1 MTASTT
7 KQAAYKN
14 RRVFN
19 SLGGQMVLL
28 VSAIILIAMI
38 TNAYVQFRDEVAT
51 TEQVLKVRAQSLG
64 QMLSSISLD
73 ALLVYDVV
81 TLNKYIENI
90 TTQSQVVHAVII
102 DDQGKAFTTFLNT
115 DNAYIRAAMNELADV
130 NSANVLPLLDEND
143 ELVIYKM
150 PVMFNDSLL
159 AQTIIVLDKSE
170 FVAASAQKFE
180 EKILITI
187 LIGLFVG
194 TGIYIAFKKMVLT
207 PIQQLSDSANQIAN
221 LEFDHKLDIKG
232 DSELTDLSVNFN
244 RMSENIELLIAD
256 RDSALQD
263 LEFLNIDLE
272 RRVQER
278 TVELQALN
286 VEIAHQAMHDP
297 LTGLPNRTL
306 LVERLKQN
314 IDLSR
319 RNNKRVA
326 FIMLDLNNFKE
337 VNDTLG
343 HPEGDRLLRDVA
355 GRLPPALRQSDT
367 VGRLGGDEFGIVL
380 PDVDQAKAIEVAKK
394 LVASLESSFN
404 LDGQIITIG
413 ASIGIA
419 LFPDHGE
426 DDASLIRHADVA
438 MYEAKRHKGDP
449 CLYDPDADHYTTM
462 RLALMADLHNAV
474 NSDQIKLYYQ
484 PQVRLR
490 AKKVSTVEA
499 LLRWH
504 HPVHGNVSPE
514 EFIPMAESSDLIRLI
529 SDWVLE
535 KTIIQLAVWQSQG
548 IDLCISINLSARD
561 LMNPALAGTIEALCK
576 KHDVSPSKLKIEIT
590 ESVIM
595 SHPDKIIDMLD
606 QPVLSKVNYA
616 IDDFGTGYSSL
627 SYLKKLPIREVKID
641 KSFVLDMA
649 GDADDA
655 SIVRSVIELAH
666 SLGHKVVAE
675 GVENEQVLTQLML
688 LGCDVAQ
695 GFYFSPAVD
704 AGDLLL
710 VIEKIEKELRTV
722 NRSGAPS
729 HGELK

>member
-1 MTASTT
+1 MTATT
-7 KQAAYKN
+7 IKQAAYKH
-14 RRVFN
+14 RRILN

-28 VSAIILIAMI
+28 VSSIILIAMM

-51 TEQVLKVRAQSLG
+51 TEQMLKVRAHSLG
-64 QMLSSISLD
+64 QMLASISVD

-90 TTQSQVVHAVII
+90 TSQTQVVHAVIV
-102 DDQGKAFTTFLNT
+102 DDQGKAFTTYLNT
-115 DNAYIRAAMNELADV
+115 DNVYIHSAMNDNVDV
-130 NSANVLPLLDEND
+130 NSANILDLLEKNN
-143 ELVIYKM
+143 ELVTYKM
-150 PVMFNDSLL
+150 PVKFNDVML

-194 TGIYIAFKKMVLT
+194 SGIYIAFKRMILI
-207 PIQQLSDSANQIAN
+207 PIQKLSDSANQIAN
-221 LEFDHKLDIKG
+221 LEFDHELDIKG
-232 DSELTDLSVNFN
+232 DSELTDLSENFN
-244 RMSENIELLIAD
+244 RMSDNIEMLIAD

-314 IDLSR
+314 IDLAR
-319 RNNKRVA
+319 RNNRRVA

-343 HPEGDRLLRDVA
+343 HPEGDRLLQDVA
-355 GRLPPALRQSDT
+355 NRLPSALRQSDT

-394 LVASLESSFN
+394 LLSSLESSFH
-404 LDGQIITIG
+404 LDEQTLTVG

-438 MYEAKRHKGDP
+438 MYEAKRNKGDP

-474 NSDQIKLYYQ
+474 KHNQILLYYQ
-484 PQVRLR
+484 PQVRLVS
-490 AKKVSTVEA
+490 KKVSAVEA

-504 HPVHGNVSPE
+504 HPEHGNVSPE
-514 EFIPMAESSDLIRLI
+514 DFIPMAESSDLIRLI
-529 SDWVLE
+529 SNWVLE
-535 KTIIQLAVWQSQG
+535 KAITQLAVWQSQG
-548 IDLCISINLSARD
+548 IDLCIAINLSARD
-561 LMNPALAGTIEALCK
+561 LLNPALAGTIETLCS
-576 KHDVSPSKLKIEIT
+576 KHGVSPSMLKIEIT

-606 QPVLSKVNYA
+606 QPAMSKVNYA

-641 KSFVLDMA
+641 KSFVLDMVD
-649 GDADDA
+649 DADDA

-666 SLGHKVVAE
+666 SLGHIVVAE
-675 GVENEQVLTQLML
+675 GVENEQVLTQLVQ
-688 LGCDVAQ
+688 LGCDAVQ
-695 GFYFSPAVD
+695 GFYFSPAVE
-704 AGDLLL
+704 AGNVLA
-710 VIEKIEKELRTV
+710 VIENIEKDLRAA
-722 NRSGAPS
+722 NYSCA
-729 HGELK
+729 L

>member
-1 MTASTT
+1 MTVTT
-7 KQAAYKN
+7 KKQAHKS

-28 VSAIILIAMI
+28 VSAIILIAMM

-51 TEQVLKVRAQSLG
+51 TEHMLEVRAQSLG

-90 TTQSQVVHAVII
+90 TSQSHVVHAVII
-102 DDQGKAFTTFLNT
+102 DEQGKAFTTYLNT
-115 DNAYIRAAMNELADV
+115 DNAYIQSAMNEIAEV
-130 NSANVLPLLDEND
+130 NSANILDVLGKNA

-150 PVMFNDSLL
+150 PVKLNAAML

-180 EKILITI
+180 HKILITL

-194 TGIYIAFKKMVLT
+194 SGIYIAFKKMILL
-207 PIQQLSDSANQIAN
+207 PIQKLSDSANKIAN
-221 LEFDHKLDIKG
+221 LEFDHELDIKG
-232 DSELTDLSVNFN
+232 NSELTDLSLNFN

-256 RDSALQD
+256 RDAALQD

-314 IDLSR
+314 IDLAR
-319 RNNKRVA
+319 RNNRRVA

-343 HPEGDRLLRDVA
+343 HPEGDRLLQDVA
-355 GRLPPALRQSDT
+355 SRLPSALRQSDT

-394 LVASLESSFN
+394 LLVSLESSFHIDKQT
-404 LDGQIITIG
+404 LTVG

-438 MYEAKRHKGDP
+438 MYEAKRNKGDP

-462 RLALMADLHNAV
+462 RLALMADLHHAV
-474 NSDQIKLYYQ
+474 KNNEIKLYYQ
-484 PQVRLR
+484 PQVKLR
-490 AKKVSTVEA
+490 SKSVAAVEA

-504 HPVHGNVSPE
+504 HPEHGNVSPE
-514 EFIPMAESSDLIRLI
+514 DFIPMAESSDLIRMI
-529 SDWVLE
+529 TTWVLE
-535 KTIIQLAVWQSQG
+535 KAITQLAIWQSQG
-548 IDLCISINLSARD
+548 IDLCIAINLSARD
-561 LMNPALAGTIEALCK
+561 LLNPALAETIEALCI
-576 KHDVSPSKLKIEIT
+576 KHDVSPSMLKIEIT

-606 QPVLSKVNYA
+606 QPVLSKINYA

-627 SYLKKLPIREVKID
+627 SYLKKLPVREVKID

-649 GDADDA
+649 DDADDA

-666 SLGHKVVAE
+666 SLGHKVIAE
-675 GVENEQVLTQLML
+675 GVETEQVLTQLTL
-688 LGCDVAQ
+688 LGCDAVQ

-704 AGDLLL
+704 AGNLLA
-710 VIEKIEKELRTV
+710 VIQKIEKDLRV
-722 NRSGAPS
+722 
-729 HGELK
+729 H